1 MGKDGK
7 QRGRI
12 PLVTAVAFSL
22 AFHVVLCL
30 SFAEVKGF
38 DISHPDTG
46 SIVAL
51 LVEER
56 PDGQGKGEAARAV
69 TRASGASAAVLS
81 PLEEPDEPVVAEE
94 QTRPSE
100 DAEETVQ
107 SASVTEHAEDV
118 EPLAGTDLQ
127 PPDQE
132 VADQDTTDSS
142 HASADS
148 ATDSERRGPNEEDLQ
163 YTLTWQGMTVG
174 RMSLFLRKNGEESMI
189 LSRISSA
196 PVLSLIYRVDGYAE
210 STLRQGVPV
219 SFRERHEA
227 GRRRSDKET
236 IFDPAH
242 GRVVF
247 MNHMKGTR
255 SEHMSTGALWDFVSG
270 LYYIRAQDLDVGRKV
285 TFNVFDS
292 KKVFRVDVDVLRKE
306 QIDTGHGATRTIVL
320 RPLVTPQSE
329 KSGKLFEKASD
340 ILIWLTDDS
349 AKTPVRIEAATN
361 IGRVVAQLKTSE
373 QEERTRFTELP
384 GSRIAEEDR

>member
-1 MGKDGK
+1 MRKNGK
-7 QRGRI
+7 QRGMI

-22 AFHVVLCL
+22 AFHVILCL

-38 DISHPDTG
+38 DIIPHPNAG

-56 PDGQGKGEAARAV
+56 PDRQGTGGSARAV
-69 TRASGASAAVLS
+69 TRASDTSLTVLS
-81 PLEEPDEPVVAEE
+81 PPQESDKPFAPEERDEPIAAEE
-94 QTRPSE
+94 QTPSSE
-100 DAEETVQ
+100 DAEEAAQ
-107 SASVTEHAEDV
+107 SASGTGHAGDV
-118 EPLAGTDLQ
+118 EPLTCTDPLL
-127 PPDQE
+127 PEQE
-132 VADQDTTDSS
+132 TAYQDTTDRIY
-142 HASADS
+142 ASTDPV
-148 ATDSERRGPNEEDLQ
+148 TDSGPRETNEEDLQ

-174 RMSLFLRKNGEESMI
+174 RMSLFHRKNGEESMI

-196 PVLSLIYRVDGYAE
+196 PVLSLIYRVDGNAE

-255 SEHMSTGALWDFVSG
+255 SEHLATGALWDFVSG

-320 RPLVTPQSE
+320 RPVVTPQSE
-329 KSGKLFEKASD
+329 KSSKLFEKASD
-340 ILIWLTDDS
+340 ILIWLTDDTS
-349 AKTPVRIEAATN
+349 KTPIRIEAATK
-361 IGRVVAQLKTSE
+361 IGRVVAQLKTPG
-373 QEERTRFTELP
+373 QEE
-384 GSRIAEEDR
+384 